1 MGEMDRM
8 KVRILVRQLWKD
20 ERGQDL
26 TEYALLLI
34 LVTLG
39 AVAAMGSFS
48 AALSKAFS
56 SAAVNLST

>member
-1 MGEMDRM
+1 M
-8 KVRILVRQLWKD
+8 KARILVRQLWRD

-34 LVTLG
+34 LVALG
-39 AVAAMGSFS
+39 AIAAMSS
-48 AALSKAFS
+48 LSTALSKAFS